1 MAITVRFSHTYLG
14 VNLSQL
20 PTVFAFHQSLTPID
34 TPQGGGNQQGGSWDL
49 RPPRVI
55 DKLEGTRMTP
65 WSPFWTLIDLSWSTI
80 LTRSSTELPPTISI
94 WMIHFFGWRRR
105 SWNCLVVYRKMRSF
119 FQSSSLTMNRIEL
132 LRATATACWHHRRG
146 PTSRRPDGRDLSDGG
161 TLRYVGTT
169 RKKTDP
175 WWSIWQHNERVMMTL
190 VWNLMKQDPFQRTPD
205 FFTDYCI
212 TSLYNSLSNALFTYV
227 RWLPPQCQKRTEN
240 IWHLL

>member
-1 MAITVRFSHTYLG
+1 MPLGICRSSFIHTAKLNCRFWTWGKNIGRCLLQQHFHKMAITMRFSHTYLG
-14 VNLSQL
+14 VNLPQL
-20 PTVFAFHQSLTPID
+20 PTVFTLNHSLTPID

-49 RPPRVI
+49 GPPRVI

-65 WSPFWTLIDLSWSTI
+65 WSPFWSLIDLSWSTI

-132 LRATATACWHHRRG
+132 LRATATACWHRHRG

-169 RKKTDP
+169 IGRKLILDDLSGSTMKE
-175 WWSIWQHNERVMMTL
+175 WW
-190 VWNLMKQDPFQRTPD
+190 
-205 FFTDYCI
+205 
-212 TSLYNSLSNALFTYV
+212 
-227 RWLPPQCQKRTEN
+227 WLRSGT
-240 IWHLL
+240 

>member
-1 MAITVRFSHTYLG
+1 MRFSHTYLG
-14 VNLSQL
+14 VNLPQL
-20 PTVFAFHQSLTPID
+20 PTVFTLNHSLTPID

-49 RPPRVI
+49 GPPRVI

-65 WSPFWTLIDLSWSTI
+65 WSPFWSLIDLSWSTI

-94 WMIHFFGWRRR
+94 WMIHFFGWRRRR

-132 LRATATACWHHRRG
+132 LRATATACWHHQRG
-146 PTSRRPDGRDLSDGG
+146 PTSRRPDGRDRSDGG
-161 TLRYVGTT
+161 HPTVRRYHWE
-169 RKKTDP
+169 KN
-175 WWSIWQHNERVMMTL
+175 WSLMIYLAAQWKSDDDFGLELNETGSL
-190 VWNLMKQDPFQRTPD
+190 TKNSW
-205 FFTDYCI
+205 FFTDYCS
-212 TSLYNSLSNALFTYV
+212 TSLYNSLSNALFTNV